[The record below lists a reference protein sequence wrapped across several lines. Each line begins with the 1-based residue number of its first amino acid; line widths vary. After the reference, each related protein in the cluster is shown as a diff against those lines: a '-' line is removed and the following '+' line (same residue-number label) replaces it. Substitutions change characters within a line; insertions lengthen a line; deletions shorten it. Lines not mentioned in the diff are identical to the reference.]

1 MTNEWLQGYLAA
13 LSNIRLACELH
24 CTPWISEEK
33 TEAYSAM
40 IKYIDQ
46 VKENY
51 KQLVKDLN
59 EKSKG

>member
-13 LSNIRLACELH
+13 LNNVTAFCDTRMYMPENSQTQHTYAEIL
-24 CTPWISEEK
+24 TFI
-33 TEAYSAM
+33 T
-40 IKYIDQ
+40 Q